1 MNFLIERKHQYI
13 TFTKVF
19 YEQVKLHGKTQ
30 KAVQET
36 IRICKDMDVLR
47 EYLLSK
53 ESEVVDLMM
62 QLYDKEEIMRVHDF
76 GLVVRSAVEAYRD
89 CNMDFKS
96 VVNRISSRY
105 AMSPEIAE
113 EMVGEYG
120 EEL

>member
-1 MNFLIERKHQYI
+1 MFH
-13 TFTKVF
+13 
-19 YEQVKLHGKTQ
+19 EQIKLHGKTQ

-47 EYLLSK
+47 KYLLSK
-53 ESEVVDLMM
+53 ESKVVDIMM

-76 GLVVRSAVEAYRD
+76 GLVVRSAVEAYGD
-89 CNMDFKS
+89 CNMNFKS

-113 EMVGEYG
+113 EMVGEYW
-120 EEL
+120 EES